1 MVAVALFR
9 LVVVAVLAGRR
20 RLVVMLGMMVV
31 VVMVTM
37 VVIIVGGVVVTAV
50 VTSTSST
57 SNSSGGASSHH
68 GGVTHRM
75 RRSLVVGVSVWRV
88 VVVRSI
94 RGGHRLGHQ
103 LGELCL
109 TDGQCLLVDAGYKEG
124 GNISG
129 K

>member
-50 VTSTSST
+50 VTSTST